1 VNLNNISTKI
11 STMLSFFYVKT
22 TGELADVVMLSS
34 PSMKLINLVLL
45 RLFWHPIIL
54 VWSGL
59 CVGGYSQ
66 ITLL

>member
-1 VNLNNISTKI
+1 
-11 STMLSFFYVKT
+11 MLSFFYVKT